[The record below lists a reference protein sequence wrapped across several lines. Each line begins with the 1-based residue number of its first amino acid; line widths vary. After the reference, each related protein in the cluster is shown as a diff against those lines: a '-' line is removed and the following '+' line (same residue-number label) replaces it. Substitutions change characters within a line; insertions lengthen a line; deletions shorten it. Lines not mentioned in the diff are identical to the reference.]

1 MLTMQTKSKT
11 VQFEG
16 EDTKLELK
24 IMDREF
30 KWIWTQVKECFKTV
44 SEVKRL
50 E

>member
-30 KWIWTQVKECFKTV
+30 KRIWTQVKECFKTV